1 MTSNACRT
9 ALIRGVAIVMAVLC
23 GGKALA
29 QETVDLAGA
38 TIVIRGGQLPN
49 AEQTA
54 ARMLVEELQKR
65 IGKRLR
71 VSTSWP
77 RDGIVV
83 ALTSSSA
90 DAAGGHAVPKREGGD
105 RPETRPEGYR
115 LFIEGGKIVWV

>member
-1 MTSNACRT
+1 MTSKACRT
-9 ALIRGVAIVMAVLC
+9 ALIRGVAIVMALLY

-29 QETVDLAGA
+29 QETVDWAGA
-38 TIVIRGGQLPN
+38 RIVIRAGQLPK

-54 ARMLVEELQKR
+54 ARMLVEELEKQ

-77 RDGIVV
+77 KAGIVG

-90 DAAGGHAVPKREGGD
+90 DAAGGHPVPEREGGD
-105 RPETRPEGYR
+105 RAET
-115 LFIEGGKIVWV
+115 